1 MKKPTAATIARTVIL
16 VVALVNQALTMAGKS
31 ILPISD
37 EQITEVISLAFTVV
51 SALITWWKNNSF
63 TQAAIT
69 ADETMKTLKSKK

>member
-51 SALITWWKNNSF
+51 SALIAWWKNNSF

>member
-31 ILPISD
+31 VLPISD

-51 SALITWWKNNSF
+51 SALIAWWKNNSF

>member
-16 VVALVNQALTMAGKS
+16 VVALANQALTMAGKS

-51 SALITWWKNNSF
+51 SALIAWWKNNSF

>member
-16 VVALVNQALTMAGKS
+16 VVALANQALTMAGKS

-37 EQITEVISLAFTVV
+37 EQITEVISLTFTVV
-51 SALITWWKNNSF
+51 SALIAWWKNNSF

>member
-51 SALITWWKNNSF
+51 SALMAWWKNNSF

>member
-16 VVALVNQALTMAGKS
+16 VVALVNQALTMTGKS

-51 SALITWWKNNSF
+51 SALIAWWKNNSF